1 MFVPA
6 GGGFGIELPPGNAI
20 FVRIRT
26 KYRDS
31 VGDGEMD
38 EVQSVLRFW
47 FEESTPQ
54 QWFEK
59 SDDYDRAIR
68 DHFGALH
75 AAAARGDHDGWAE
88 TPDGALALI
97 LVLDQFSRNLFRD
110 DPRAFAQDAKAL
122 GIAKDAIAIGHD
134 MEVSEARRVF
144 FYVPF
149 EHSEDLA
156 DQEAC
161 LPYFEALSN
170 ADYLKYAIAHRDIIA
185 RFGRFP
191 HRNAVLGR
199 ESTQEEI
206 EFLKTPGSSF

>member
-1 MFVPA
+1 M
-6 GGGFGIELPPGNAI
+6 E
-20 FVRIRT
+20 
-26 KYRDS
+26 DS
-31 VGDGEMD
+31 A
-38 EVQSVLRFW
+38 SVLRFW

-54 QWFEK
+54 QWFER
-59 SDDYDRAIR
+59 DDGYDRLIR
-68 DHFGALH
+68 ERFGALH
-75 AAAARGDHDGWAE
+75 AAACRGERDDWAE
-88 TPDGALALI
+88 TAEGALALV

-110 DPRAFAQDAKAL
+110 DPRAFDQDAKAL
-122 GIAKDAIAIGHD
+122 SLAKAAIAKGYDKAVP
-134 MEVSEARRVF
+134 EERQVF

-161 LPYFEALSN
+161 IPCFAALEN
-170 ADYLKYAIAHRDIIA
+170 DQYLGYAIAHRDIIA

-199 ESTQEEI
+199 ESTADEI

>member
-1 MFVPA
+1 M
-6 GGGFGIELPPGNAI
+6 EDNA
-20 FVRIRT
+20 
-26 KYRDS
+26 
-31 VGDGEMD
+31 
-38 EVQSVLRFW
+38 SVLRFW

-59 SDDYDRAIR
+59 NDEYDRIIEER
-68 DHFGALH
+68 FGDIHQEASN
-75 AAAARGDHDGWAE
+75 GDHDGWTDTA
-88 TPDGALALI
+88 DGALALI

-122 GIAKDAIAIGHD
+122 AIAKQAIARGQD
-134 MEVSEARRVF
+134 KEVSEERRVF

-156 DQEAC
+156 DQEDS
-161 LPYFEALSN
+161 LPYFEALEN
-170 ADYLKYAIAHRDIIA
+170 PEYLRYAIAHRDIIA

-199 ESTQEEI
+199 ESTADEI
-206 EFLKTPGSSF
+206 AFLKTPGSSF